1 MVSPASSPKK
11 TTIAAVLAGLLIV
24 ALGTYFAYA
33 TPAAAP
39 AGAAATPASASAHDG
54 PMAASAGR
62 AGAPGNAA
70 MNPAANPASNSS
82 ANSPANGAATASA
95 ATSQPAPAHPPHTK
109 AQAAAAL
116 MALPEL
122 QAWSAL
128 IEKRSAGATH
138 GALIEDDPAPRVV
151 KGKRYWQ
158 FSFVENTPDAV
169 LRWESFLI
177 AADGDILIDDV
188 TTDELLTLERWRKEK
203 QPSKRNGPAG

>member
-70 MNPAANPASNSS
+70 MNPAANSS
-82 ANSPANGAATASA
+82 ANSPANGAASASA
-95 ATSQPAPAHPPHTK
+95 ATGQPAPAHPPHTK